1 MSNERFGN
9 INRIPEATGK
19 SVWGWYTEPEQE
31 TEEKRWARAMTESL
45 AAAHEHIALI
55 GGAGK

>member
-19 SVWGWYTEPEQE
+19 SVWGWYTEPEQV
-31 TEEKRWARAMTESL
+31 TESIDESV
-45 AAAHEHIALI
+45 APEMPIEPKDSYAE
-55 GGAGK
+55 